1 MNVSYD
7 LVHFMHDFGMLGV
20 SYGNISRKSE
30 L

>member
-1 MNVSYD
+1 MNGSYD

-20 SYGNISRKSE
+20 NYGNLPRKSE